1 MHEGKS
7 SSYHTDGAT
16 TMHVGIAR
24 IAQHL
29 RVVRPRG
36 EMVLEH
42 VEPRE
47 AQMRSDDTDA
57 HPQVRSER
65 HPADAVCYV
74 EGYEDAESAGVDA
87 PIRGGDDIIK
97 AEVDA
102 DYKQLAAEDKPVVVV
117 AGVAVN
123 GWRHDSRS
131 CGRGGR
137 ADATARLGITFI
149 IGTPDMST
157 NAHSAAAIT
166 PTRRLDAPLF
176 ETGCSA
182 CVALAPPSTPA
193 AIVDHPAT
201 QSSALRS
208 TAHIAA
214 ASTA

>member
-1 MHEGKS
+1 MR
-7 SSYHTDGAT
+7 YHTDGAT
-16 TMHVGIAR
+16 TMHVGM
-24 IAQHL
+24 AQHL

-123 GWRHDSRS
+123 GWRRDREVV
-131 CGRGGR
+131 
-137 ADATARLGITFI
+137 DAVGAR
-149 IGTPDMST
+149 
-157 NAHSAAAIT
+157 
-166 PTRRLDAPLF
+166 TRRRAWA
-176 ETGCSA
+176 S
-182 CVALAPPSTPA
+182 
-193 AIVDHPAT
+193 H
-201 QSSALRS
+201 SSSVRQ
-208 TAHIAA
+208 I
-214 ASTA
+214 

>member
-1 MHEGKS
+1 MHEGAS

-123 GWRHDSRS
+123 GWRRDREVV
-131 CGRGGR
+131 
-137 ADATARLGITFI
+137 DAVGAR
-149 IGTPDMST
+149 
-157 NAHSAAAIT
+157 
-166 PTRRLDAPLF
+166 TRRRAWA
-176 ETGCSA
+176 SH
-182 CVALAPPSTPA
+182 S
-193 AIVDHPAT
+193 
-201 QSSALRS
+201 SSARQ
-208 TAHIAA
+208 I
-214 ASTA
+214 

>member
-1 MHEGKS
+1 
-7 SSYHTDGAT
+7 
-16 TMHVGIAR
+16 MHVGIAR

-42 VEPRE
+42 DEPRE

-57 HPQVRSER
+57 HPHVRSER

-102 DYKQLAAEDKPVVVV
+102 DYKQLAAEDEPVVVV

-123 GWRHDSRS
+123 GWRRDREVV
-131 CGRGGR
+131 
-137 ADATARLGITFI
+137 DAVGAR
-149 IGTPDMST
+149 
-157 NAHSAAAIT
+157 
-166 PTRRLDAPLF
+166 TRRRAWA
-176 ETGCSA
+176 SH
-182 CVALAPPSTPA
+182 S
-193 AIVDHPAT
+193 
-201 QSSALRS
+201 SSARQ
-208 TAHIAA
+208 I
-214 ASTA
+214 

>member
-1 MHEGKS
+1 MQ
-7 SSYHTDGAT
+7 
-16 TMHVGIAR
+16 VGIAR

-102 DYKQLAAEDKPVVVV
+102 DYKQLAAEDEPVVVV

-123 GWRHDSRS
+123 GWRRDREVV
-131 CGRGGR
+131 
-137 ADATARLGITFI
+137 DAVGAR
-149 IGTPDMST
+149 
-157 NAHSAAAIT
+157 
-166 PTRRLDAPLF
+166 TRRRAWA
-176 ETGCSA
+176 SH
-182 CVALAPPSTPA
+182 S
-193 AIVDHPAT
+193 
-201 QSSALRS
+201 SSARQ
-208 TAHIAA
+208 I
-214 ASTA
+214 